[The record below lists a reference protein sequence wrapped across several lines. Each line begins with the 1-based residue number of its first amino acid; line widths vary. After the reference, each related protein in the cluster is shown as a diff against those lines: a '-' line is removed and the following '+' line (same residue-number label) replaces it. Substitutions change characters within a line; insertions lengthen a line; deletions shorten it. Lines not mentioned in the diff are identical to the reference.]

1 MRDFLMSERV
11 KVGAEFCGW
20 QTIHNLYDLAKE
32 GRGKRLVL
40 TLFKTGGRISEVLS
54 LSSDDISYELSQ
66 NSVVVRIKV
75 LKKQEALTRSIPIP
89 KSEPLTSE
97 WIQSLEGVKGLL
109 FQGQQKHRPLDRTV
123 AWRSV
128 KVIGADAGMN
138 ISDHWFRG
146 MRASELADDYQF
158 EPYDLRQFF
167 KWTKKKQDMAE
178 RYASMSW
185 RGLER
190 RMFESMPA
198 EWKVKP

>member
-1 MRDFLMSERV
+1 M
-11 KVGAEFCGW
+11 
-20 QTIHNLYDLAKE
+20 
-32 GRGKRLVL
+32 
-40 TLFKTGGRISEVLS
+40 
-54 LSSDDISYELSQ
+54 
-66 NSVVVRIKV
+66 VRIKV
-75 LKKQEALTRSIPIP
+75 LKKQESLTRSIPIP

-128 KVIGADAGMN
+128 KVMGPAGMN

-158 EPYDLRQFF
+158 EPYDS
-167 KWTKKKQDMAE
+167 
-178 RYASMSW
+178 ASSSSGRRRSRTWPRGTLQYW

-190 RMFESMPA
+190 KMFESMPA